1 MEELT
6 LKNLKKYIGIHVY
19 KLVLCNS
26 FMIWYLKEKKPKKN
40 RYTSKVI
47 KMENFCASK
56 DTTKK
61 EKREKLYNGKSAYKL
76 YV

>member
-40 RYTSKVI
+40 RYTSKVFHVLDI
-47 KMENFCASK
+47 I
-56 DTTKK
+56 
-61 EKREKLYNGKSAYKL
+61 KRESQKI
-76 YV
+76 